1 MATQN
6 TDLLGKPLSAEEQEM
21 LAVYEALKKLVARD
35 DLPPCAARNL
45 RQALASLWQATNDL
59 GLQFEQLYE
68 YGV

>member
-1 MATQN
+1 MTTQN
-6 TDLLGKPLSAEEQEM
+6 TDLLGKPLSTDEQD
-21 LAVYEALKKLVARD
+21 LLDVYETLKKLVARD

-45 RQALASLWQATNDL
+45 RQALSSLWQVTNDL

>member
-1 MATQN
+1 MTTHT
-6 TDLLGKPLSAEEQEM
+6 TDLLGKPLSAQEQEM
-21 LAVYEALKKLVARD
+21 LAVYEALKSLVAHD
-35 DLPPCAARNL
+35 DLPPCAARNV

>member
-1 MATQN
+1 MTTQN